1 MNNIYI
7 NKLMKNYKLTYYDQI
22 LINRIKAC
30 ILDLLICFFLI
41 IITFIIFKI
50 INFFT
55 LNLFKEGILF
65 IIPVVILSYYSFS
78 IGNKNGST
86 LGMKIFKIG
95 LVNNKNKELST
106 KELLIYNFL
115 FFIVTPIGLVLL
127 ISLIIP
133 LVNDER
139 KCIHD
144 YIFKTKFNLLS

>member
-1 MNNIYI
+1 
-7 NKLMKNYKLTYYDQI
+7 MKKYKLTYYDQI

-30 ILDLLICFFLI
+30 ILDLLICLSLI
-41 IITFIIFKI
+41 TITVIIFKI

-55 LNLFKEGILF
+55 LNLFNEAILF
-65 IIPVVILSYYSFS
+65 IIPVVIVSYYSFS
-78 IGNKNGST
+78 IGNENGST
-86 LGMKIFKIG
+86 FGMKIFKID
-95 LVNNKNKELST
+95 LINNKNNKLNT

-127 ISLIIP
+127 ISFIIP

>member
-1 MNNIYI
+1 
-7 NKLMKNYKLTYYDQI
+7 MKKYKLTYYDQI

-30 ILDLLICFFLI
+30 ILDLLICLSLI
-41 IITFIIFKI
+41 TIMVIIFKI

-55 LNLFKEGILF
+55 LNLFNEAILF
-65 IIPVVILSYYSFS
+65 IIPVVIVSYYSFS
-78 IGNKNGST
+78 IGNENGST
-86 LGMKIFKIG
+86 FGMKIFKIG
-95 LVNNKNKELST
+95 LVNNKNKKLST

-115 FFIVTPIGLVLL
+115 FFIVTPISLVLL
-127 ISLIIP
+127 ISFIIP

>member
-1 MNNIYI
+1 
-7 NKLMKNYKLTYYDQI
+7 MKNYKLTYYDQI

-30 ILDLLICFFLI
+30 ILDLLICLSLILI
-41 IITFIIFKI
+41 IVIIFKI

-55 LNLFKEGILF
+55 LDLFSEAILF

-78 IGNKNGST
+78 IGNENGST
-86 LGMKIFKIG
+86 FGMKIFKIS

-115 FFIVTPIGLVLL
+115 FFTVTPIGLALL
-127 ISLIIP
+127 ISFIIP
-133 LVNDER
+133 FINNER

-144 YIFKTKFNLLS
+144 YIFKTKFNLLSQN

>member
-1 MNNIYI
+1 
-7 NKLMKNYKLTYYDQI
+7 MKKYKLTYYDQI

-30 ILDLLICFFLI
+30 ILDLLICLSLI
-41 IITFIIFKI
+41 TITVIIFKI

-55 LNLFKEGILF
+55 LNLFNEAILF
-65 IIPVVILSYYSFS
+65 IIPVVIVSYYSFS
-78 IGNKNGST
+78 IGNENGST
-86 LGMKIFKIG
+86 FGMKIFKIG
-95 LVNNKNKELST
+95 LVNNKNKKLST

>member
-1 MNNIYI
+1 
-7 NKLMKNYKLTYYDQI
+7 MKKYKLTYYDQI

-30 ILDLLICFFLI
+30 ILDLLICLSLI
-41 IITFIIFKI
+41 TIMVIIFKI

-55 LNLFKEGILF
+55 LNLFNEAILF
-65 IIPVVILSYYSFS
+65 IIPVVIVSYYSFS
-78 IGNKNGST
+78 IGNENGST
-86 LGMKIFKIG
+86 FGMKIFKIG
-95 LVNNKNKELST
+95 LVNNKNKKLST

>member
-1 MNNIYI
+1 
-7 NKLMKNYKLTYYDQI
+7 MKKYKLTYYDQI

-30 ILDLLICFFLI
+30 ILDLLICLSLI
-41 IITFIIFKI
+41 TIMVIIFKI

-55 LNLFKEGILF
+55 LNLFNVAILF
-65 IIPVVILSYYSFS
+65 IIPVVIVSYYSFS
-78 IGNKNGST
+78 IGNENGST
-86 LGMKIFKIG
+86 FGMKIFKIG
-95 LVNNKNKELST
+95 LVNNKNKKLST

-127 ISLIIP
+127 ISFIIP

>member
-1 MNNIYI
+1 
-7 NKLMKNYKLTYYDQI
+7 MKNYKLTYYDQI

-30 ILDLLICFFLI
+30 ILDLLICLSLI
-41 IITFIIFKI
+41 TITVIIFKI

-55 LNLFKEGILF
+55 LNLFNEAILF
-65 IIPVVILSYYSFS
+65 IIPVIIVSYYSFS
-78 IGNKNGST
+78 IGNENGST
-86 LGMKIFKIG
+86 FGMKIFKIG
-95 LVNNKNKELST
+95 LVNNKNKGLRT

-127 ISLIIP
+127 ISFIIP

>member
-1 MNNIYI
+1 
-7 NKLMKNYKLTYYDQI
+7 MKKYKLTYYDQI

-30 ILDLLICFFLI
+30 ILDLLICLSLI
-41 IITFIIFKI
+41 TIMVIIFKI

-55 LNLFKEGILF
+55 LNLFNEAILF
-65 IIPVVILSYYSFS
+65 IIPVVIVSYYSFS
-78 IGNKNGST
+78 IGNENGST
-86 LGMKIFKIG
+86 FGMKIFRIG
-95 LVNNKNKELST
+95 LVNNKNKKLST

-127 ISLIIP
+127 ISFIIP

>member
-1 MNNIYI
+1 
-7 NKLMKNYKLTYYDQI
+7 MKKYKLTYYDQI

-30 ILDLLICFFLI
+30 ILDLLICLSLI
-41 IITFIIFKI
+41 TIMVIIFKI

-55 LNLFKEGILF
+55 LNLFNEAILF
-65 IIPVVILSYYSFS
+65 IIPVVIVSYYSFS
-78 IGNKNGST
+78 IGNENGST
-86 LGMKIFKIG
+86 FGMKIFKIG

-115 FFIVTPIGLVLL
+115 FFIVTPISLVLL
-127 ISLIIP
+127 ISFIIP

>member
-1 MNNIYI
+1 
-7 NKLMKNYKLTYYDQI
+7 MKNYKLTYYDQI

-30 ILDLLICFFLI
+30 ILDLLICLLLI
-41 IITFIIFKI
+41 TITVIIFKI

-55 LNLFKEGILF
+55 LNLFNEAILF

-78 IGNKNGST
+78 IGNENGST
-86 LGMKIFKIG
+86 FGMKIFKIV

-115 FFIVTPIGLVLL
+115 FFVVTPIGLVLL
-127 ISLIIP
+127 ISFIIP

>member
-1 MNNIYI
+1 
-7 NKLMKNYKLTYYDQI
+7 MKKYKLTYYDQI

-30 ILDLLICFFLI
+30 ILDLLICLSLI
-41 IITFIIFKI
+41 TIMVIIFKI

-55 LNLFKEGILF
+55 LNLFNEAILF
-65 IIPVVILSYYSFS
+65 IIPVVIVSYYSFS
-78 IGNKNGST
+78 IGNENGST
-86 LGMKIFKIG
+86 FGMKIFKIG
-95 LVNNKNKELST
+95 LVNNKNKKLST

-144 YIFKTKFNLLS
+144 YIFKTKFNLLSQK

>member
-1 MNNIYI
+1 
-7 NKLMKNYKLTYYDQI
+7 MKKYKLTYYDQI

-30 ILDLLICFFLI
+30 ILDLLICLSLI
-41 IITFIIFKI
+41 TIMVIIFKI

-55 LNLFKEGILF
+55 LNLFNEAILF

-78 IGNKNGST
+78 IGNENGST
-86 LGMKIFKIG
+86 FGMKIFKIG
-95 LVNNKNKELST
+95 LVNNKNKKLST

-127 ISLIIP
+127 ISFIIP

>member
-1 MNNIYI
+1 
-7 NKLMKNYKLTYYDQI
+7 MKKYKLTYYDQI

-30 ILDLLICFFLI
+30 ILDLLICLSLI
-41 IITFIIFKI
+41 TIMVIIFKI

-55 LNLFKEGILF
+55 LNLFNEAILF
-65 IIPVVILSYYSFS
+65 IIPVVIVSYYSFS
-78 IGNKNGST
+78 IGNENGST
-86 LGMKIFKIG
+86 FGMKIFKIG
-95 LVNNKNKELST
+95 LVNNKNKKLST

-127 ISLIIP
+127 ISFIIP

>member
-1 MNNIYI
+1 
-7 NKLMKNYKLTYYDQI
+7 MKNYKLTYYDKI

-30 ILDLLICFFLI
+30 ILDLLICLSLI
-41 IITFIIFKI
+41 TITVIIFKI

-55 LNLFKEGILF
+55 LNLFNEAILF

-78 IGNKNGST
+78 IGNENGST
-86 LGMKIFKIG
+86 FGMKIFKIV

-115 FFIVTPIGLVLL
+115 FFVVTPIGLVLL
-127 ISLIIP
+127 ISFIIP

>member
-1 MNNIYI
+1 
-7 NKLMKNYKLTYYDQI
+7 MKKYKLTYYDQI

-30 ILDLLICFFLI
+30 ILDLLICLSLI
-41 IITFIIFKI
+41 TIMVIIFKI

-55 LNLFKEGILF
+55 LNLFNEAILF

-78 IGNKNGST
+78 IGNENGST
-86 LGMKIFKIG
+86 FGMKIFKIG
-95 LVNNKNKELST
+95 LVNNKNKKLST

-127 ISLIIP
+127 ISFIIP

-144 YIFKTKFNLLS
+144 YIFKTKFNLLSQK

>member
-1 MNNIYI
+1 
-7 NKLMKNYKLTYYDQI
+7 MKNYKLTYYDQI

-30 ILDLLICFFLI
+30 GLDLLICLSLI
-41 IITFIIFKI
+41 TITVIIFKI

-55 LNLFKEGILF
+55 LNLFNEAILF
-65 IIPVVILSYYSFS
+65 IIPVVIVSYYSFS
-78 IGNKNGST
+78 IGNENGST
-86 LGMKIFKIG
+86 FGMKIFKIG
-95 LVNNKNKELST
+95 LVNNKNKKLST

>member
-1 MNNIYI
+1 
-7 NKLMKNYKLTYYDQI
+7 MKNYKLTYYDQI

-30 ILDLLICFFLI
+30 ILDILICLSLI
-41 IITFIIFKI
+41 TITVIIFKI

-55 LNLFKEGILF
+55 LNLFNEAILF
-65 IIPVVILSYYSFS
+65 IIPVIIVSYYAFS
-78 IGNKNGST
+78 IGNENGST
-86 LGMKIFKIG
+86 FGMKIFKIE
-95 LVNNKNKELST
+95 LVNNKNKELSA

-115 FFIVTPIGLVLL
+115 FFVVTPIGLVLL
-127 ISLIIP
+127 ISFIIP

>member
-1 MNNIYI
+1 
-7 NKLMKNYKLTYYDQI
+7 MKNYKLTYYDQI

-30 ILDLLICFFLI
+30 ILDLLICLSLI
-41 IITFIIFKI
+41 TITVIIFKI

-55 LNLFKEGILF
+55 LNLFNEAILF
-65 IIPVVILSYYSFS
+65 IIPVIIVSYYAFS
-78 IGNKNGST
+78 IGNENGST
-86 LGMKIFKIG
+86 FGMKIFKIE

-115 FFIVTPIGLVLL
+115 FFVVTPIGLVLL
-127 ISLIIP
+127 ISFIIP

>member
-1 MNNIYI
+1 
-7 NKLMKNYKLTYYDQI
+7 MKNYKLTYYDQI

-30 ILDLLICFFLI
+30 VLDLLICLSLI
-41 IITFIIFKI
+41 TITVIIFKI

-55 LNLFKEGILF
+55 LNLFNEAILF
-65 IIPVVILSYYSFS
+65 IIPVVIVSYYSFS
-78 IGNKNGST
+78 IGNENGST
-86 LGMKIFKIG
+86 FGMKIFKIG

-127 ISLIIP
+127 ISFIIP

-139 KCIHD
+139 K
-144 YIFKTKFNLLS
+144 